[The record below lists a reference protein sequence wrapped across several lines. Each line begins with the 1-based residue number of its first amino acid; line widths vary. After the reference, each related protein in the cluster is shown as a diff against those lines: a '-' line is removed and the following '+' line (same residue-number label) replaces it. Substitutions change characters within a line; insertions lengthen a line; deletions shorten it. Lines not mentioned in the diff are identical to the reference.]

1 MIKFGKWIAKHKV
14 IIVIISMLLLIPSFL
29 GMAATRV
36 NYDILSYL
44 PESLE
49 TVEGQDIMVDE
60 FGMGAFSMV
69 VVEDMELKDVAAL
82 KEKFQNVEHVKDV
95 LWYDSVADLSIPV
108 SMIPEKFKDG
118 FFNDDATM
126 MIALFDNT
134 TSSDAAMEAVSDM
147 RKIANEQCFISG
159 MSGVVTDIKNLALEE
174 MPIYVVIAAC
184 LSLLVLLLAMDSL
197 VIPVLFLLSVGL
209 AVVYNLGTNIFFGE
223 VCYITKSLTAVLQ
236 LGVTM
241 DYSIFL
247 LNSFEA
253 YKKKYDS
260 KDRAMAHAIA
270 DTFKSVAGSSVTTIA
285 GFLALCVMTFALG
298 RDMGIVMAKGVVI
311 GVICCITTLPAMIL
325 VFDGVIEKTKHKPLV
340 KSLDKASGFITKHY
354 KVWLLVFLVML
365 YPAVY
370 GNNHTQIYYNID
382 KSLPAT
388 LDSNVSNE
396 KLKEDF
402 DMSTVHMILLK
413 NGLDSKEKT
422 QMLDQIDKVDGVK
435 WSLGM
440 NSLIG
445 PTFPESMIPSNIKK
459 MLQSDNYE
467 VQFICS
473 EYSSATDECNAQL
486 DAIQKIVKKYS
497 PESMVI
503 GEAPLMKDLQDTTNV
518 DLQRVN
524 ILSMAAIFL
533 IILFVFKSIS
543 LPFILLF
550 VIEFA
555 IFVNMAIP
563 YYQGVT
569 LPFVASIV
577 IGAIQLGA
585 TVDYAI
591 LMTSRYQKERRKGF
605 GKKEAVM
612 NAHKA
617 CALSIMT
624 SGFSFFAATFG
635 VAWYSKVDMIGAIC
649 TLLSRGALISMA
661 CVIFILPAMFII
673 FDKVI
678 CKTSIDFLGEKANQL
693 VQDEAGAPGT
703 GQAAFPGN
711 SSERA
716 AGLLGLL
723 GDRRKAR
730 KPVSHRKRCV
740 LCVHAGH
747 GRSLG
752 AICAA
757 NHGKTWR

>member
-14 IIVIISMLLLIPSFL
+14 LIVIISMLLLIPSFL

-44 PESLE
+44 PDSLE

-69 VVEDMELKDVAAL
+69 VVEDMDLKDVAKL
-82 KEKFQNVEHVKDV
+82 KEKFQDVEHVKDV

-108 SMIPEKFKDG
+108 SMIPAKFKDA
-118 FFNDDATM
+118 FFNGDATM

-134 TSSDAAMEAVSDM
+134 TSSDAAMEAVTDM

-159 MSGVVTDIKNLALEE
+159 MSGVVTDIKNIALQE

-209 AVVYNLGTNIFFGE
+209 AVVYNLGSNIFFGE

-253 YKKKYDS
+253 YKKKYDTR
-260 KDRAMAHAIA
+260 DRAMAHAIA

-311 GVICCITTLPAMIL
+311 GVICCVTVLPAMIL
-325 VFDGVIEKTKHKPLV
+325 VFDGVIEKTKHKPLIR
-340 KSLDKASGFITKHY
+340 SMDKASGFITKHY
-354 KVWLLVFLVML
+354 KVWLLIFLILL

-402 DMSTVHMILLK
+402 DMSTVHMVLLK

-422 QMLDQIDKVDGVK
+422 QMLDQIEKVDGVK

-445 PTFPESMIPSNIKK
+445 PTFPESMIPSNIKE

-486 DAIQKIVKKYS
+486 DEIQKIVKKFS

-503 GEAPLMKDLQDTTNV
+503 GEAPLMKDLQDTTDV

-524 ILSMAAIFL
+524 ILSMAAIFV

-543 LPFILLF
+543 LPFILLA

-591 LMTSRYQKERRKGF
+591 LMTSNYQKQRHLGKT
-605 GKKEAVM
+605 KKEAISI
-612 NAHKA
+612 AHKFSMK
-617 CALSIMT
+617 SIIV
-624 SGFSFFAATFG
+624 SGCSFFAATFG
-635 VAWYSKVDMIGAIC
+635 VALYSKVDMIGAIC
-649 TLLSRGALISMA
+649 TLLARGAVISTI
-661 CVIFILPAMFII
+661 VVLLVLPAMFMVFDPII
-673 FDKVI
+673 VHTSKGFLPDK
-678 CKTSIDFLGEKANQL
+678 K
-693 VQDEAGAPGT
+693 
-703 GQAAFPGN
+703 
-711 SSERA
+711 
-716 AGLLGLL
+716 
-723 GDRRKAR
+723 
-730 KPVSHRKRCV
+730 
-740 LCVHAGH
+740 
-747 GRSLG
+747 
-752 AICAA
+752 
-757 NHGKTWR
+757 

>member
-118 FFNDDATM
+118 FFNGDATM

-585 TVDYAI
+585 TN
-591 LMTSRYQKERRKGF
+591 YQKQRHLGKT
-605 GKKEAVM
+605 KKESISI
-612 NAHKA
+612 AHKFSMK
-617 CALSIMT
+617 SIIV
-624 SGFSFFAATFG
+624 SGCSFFAATFG
-635 VAWYSKVDMIGAIC
+635 VALYSKVDMIGAIC
-649 TLLSRGALISMA
+649 TLLARGAVIST
-661 CVIFILPAMFII
+661 VVVLLVLPAMFMVFDPII
-673 FDKVI
+673 VHTSKGFLPDK
-678 CKTSIDFLGEKANQL
+678 K
-693 VQDEAGAPGT
+693 
-703 GQAAFPGN
+703 
-711 SSERA
+711 
-716 AGLLGLL
+716 
-723 GDRRKAR
+723 
-730 KPVSHRKRCV
+730 
-740 LCVHAGH
+740 
-747 GRSLG
+747 
-752 AICAA
+752 
-757 NHGKTWR
+757 